1 VAFLWLA
8 AILGNA
14 RLVPLVC
21 DINIPGETAPNTLA
35 QRFDFAQHKFW
46 LPRMDGIVA
55 VTDAMIQDFAPGGP
69 HLIMEGG
76 LAPGI
81 LETSAVQALRQ
92 SDSEQLI
99 AVMAGSLDEF
109 NGVRIA
115 VEALRLAPEL
125 KIHLIIAGDGPL
137 REYVQGAAQM
147 DDRISYVGFVSHGE
161 VLAMYREADLL
172 LNLRVTRCIRTP
184 YFFPGKLLEYL
195 SSGTAVLSTDCSHVR
210 RVYSGLLYLAP
221 GEDPRDIATELK
233 RIAAVPAADRTSMAR
248 KAREWMMAHMTWNQ
262 QGERLVEF
270 FAARTR

>member
-1 VAFLWLA
+1 MRWALRTGRSNRKVICCYNLTVPPVAFLWLA
-8 AILGNA
+8 AKLGNA
-14 RLVPLVC
+14 RLVPIVC

-55 VTDAMIQDFAPGGP
+55 VTDAMIQDFAPGCP

-92 SDSEQLI
+92 NEPGQLI

-109 NGVRIA
+109 NGIRIA

-125 KIHLIIAGDGPL
+125 KILLAIAGDGPL
-137 REYVQGAAQM
+137 REYVQAAVQV
-147 DDRISYVGFVSHGE
+147 DDRISYVGFVSHTE

-172 LNLRVTRCIRTP
+172 LNLRVTKCIRTP
-184 YFFPGKLLEYL
+184 YFFPGQLRVPVLWYPGIIHRLLPRAQSVFRIAL
-195 SSGTAVLSTDCSHVR
+195 SDIR
-210 RVYSGLLYLAP
+210 R
-221 GEDPRDIATELK
+221 ECPRDRYRPQE
-233 RIAAVPAADRTSMAR
+233 DRGGA
-248 KAREWMMAHMTWNQ
+248 
-262 QGERLVEF
+262 GG
-270 FAARTR
+270 